1 MKKRLLALV
10 LTAAMAITMVG
21 CGSNGTKE
29 STNNDANAA
38 PTTAATEG
46 TDKAEDSTTDTTQE
60 PTLALDKSWPEE
72 TVLIGFECFDTTDDQ
87 FLAIQKYYEYLAQ
100 YFNFKIMYSESIA
113 SAEDELKFIENC
125 ASAGAKAVIGY
136 YNVSGGEAVQLCAD
150 KGMYYWGGADK
161 AIIYDKF
168 VDNEYYLG
176 GYDGGNADYDSGYAM
191 AKSLI
196 DQGCEK
202 LVYTSG
208 GRDFGIDF
216 FIKRSDGFYAAVEEA
231 NASNPNIEVVYDVS
245 GWPGTDAFTAE
256 QTKVCDM
263 EFDGLACST
272 TAAVWFQPLSNT
284 NKINTVKL
292 ATMGSVGDL
301 YKDFVEGGI
310 VTVLV
315 YENEEVQFG
324 GAIPAIL
331 NAVSGNGAAIRNN
344 GKAGNY
350 EVARWIVTNA
360 DQYNDI
366 YGKHTA
372 GEYYVTAEDV
382 AKCIVN
388 FNAEASYATFE
399 EVYSGK
405 TLEAAVGK

>member
-1 MKKRLLALV
+1 MKKKLLAIVLSAAMLFS
-10 LTAAMAITMVG
+10 LTACSGKNAE
-21 CGSNGTKE
+21 E
-29 STNNDANAA
+29 STATAT
-38 PTTAATEG
+38 PTEAATQ
-46 TDKAEDSTTDTTQE
+46 DAAVTQVPE
-60 PTLALDKSWPEE
+60 NQAPENQAVTLDKSWPAEK
-72 TVLIGFECFDTTDDQ
+72 VLIGFECFDTTDDQ

-100 YFNFKIMYSESIA
+100 YFNFEVMYSESIA

-136 YNVSGGEAVQLCAD
+136 YNVSGAEAVQLCAD

-168 VDNEYYLG
+168 ADNEYYLG
-176 GYDGGNADYDSGYAM
+176 GYDGGKADYDSGYAM

-216 FIKRSDGFYAAVEEA
+216 FIDRSEGFYAAVEEA
-231 NASNPNIEVVYDVS
+231 KASNPNIEVVYDVS
-245 GWPGTDAFTAE
+245 GWPGTDAFTAD

-263 EFDGLACST
+263 EIDGIACST
-272 TAAVWFQPLSNT
+272 TAAVWFQPLST
-284 NKINTVKL
+284 VGKINTVKL
-292 ATMGSVGDL
+292 ATMGTVGDL
-301 YKDFVEGGI
+301 YKDFVEGQI

-331 NAVSGNGAAIRNN
+331 NAVAGNGDANRNN
-344 GKAGNY
+344 GKAANY
-350 EVARWIVTNA
+350 KVERWIVTSA
-360 DQYNDI
+360 DQYNAI
-366 YGKHTA
+366 FEKHSA
-372 GEYYVTAEDV
+372 GEYFVTAEDV
-382 AKCIVN
+382 ASCIVN
-388 FNAEASYATFE
+388 FNSEASYASFE
-399 EVYSGK
+399 EVYSTK
-405 TLEAAVGK
+405 TLDVAVGQ